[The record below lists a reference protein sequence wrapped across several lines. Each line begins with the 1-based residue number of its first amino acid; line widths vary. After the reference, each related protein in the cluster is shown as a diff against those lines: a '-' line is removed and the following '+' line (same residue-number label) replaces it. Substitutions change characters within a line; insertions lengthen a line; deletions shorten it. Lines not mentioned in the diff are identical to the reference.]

1 MSQTH
6 CVFCRIVAGELPS
19 TKIHEDEHT
28 LAFMDINPITPGHAL
43 VILKPHR
50 ENLFEMNEEEC
61 LAVMRASK
69 RVADA
74 IRAGLDPAGLNLF
87 QANGLAAFQT
97 VFHFHMH
104 VLPRYVGDAL
114 KPPVGLFSGRK
125 GDPEEIRRN
134 AERIRGAIG

>member
-6 CVFCRIVAGELPS
+6 CVFCRIVTGDLPS
-19 TKIHEDEHT
+19 TRLHEDDRT

-43 VILKPHR
+43 VIVKPHR
-50 ENLFEMNEEEC
+50 ENVFELDEEEC
-61 LAVMRASK
+61 LAVMRTSK
-69 RVADA
+69 KVADA
-74 IRAGLDPAGLNLF
+74 IRRSLEPDGLNLF

-104 VLPRYVGDAL
+104 VLPRYVGDPIE
-114 KPPVGLFSGRK
+114 PPIGLLVGRK

>member
-19 TKIHEDEHT
+19 TKLHEDERT

-43 VILKPHR
+43 VIVKPHR
-50 ENLFEMNEEEC
+50 ENVFELDEEEC
-61 LAVMRASK
+61 VAVMRTSK
-69 RVADA
+69 KVADA
-74 IRAGLDPAGLNLF
+74 IRRGLEPDGLNLF

-104 VLPRYVGDAL
+104 VLPRYLGDPIQ
-114 KPPVGLFSGRK
+114 PPVGLLSGRK
-125 GDPEEIRRN
+125 GDPEEIRKQ
-134 AERIRGAIG
+134 AERIRSSIG

>member
-19 TKIHEDEHT
+19 IRIHEDEHT
-28 LAFMDINPITPGHAL
+28 LALMDINPITPGHAL

-50 ENLFEMNEEEC
+50 ENLFEMDEEEC

-69 RVADA
+69 KVADA

-114 KPPVGLFSGRK
+114 KPPVGLLSGRK
-125 GDPEEIRRN
+125 GDPEEIRQN